1 MTMKRDYSQSFVLKY
16 TAFAFAGGVI
26 FILLVLFIGSAFSG
40 MSFTRAYIAEMHRS
54 IALLKF
60 FDVLPILLAIVA
72 YIIARK
78 VSIRN
83 NAHDERVR
91 RDHQHQKRIQHFVEC
106 LKAGRTDVRIEGND
120 LDDIDR
126 ALINLRDSII
136 SSKNEEDKRRKEDEL
151 RAWSTVGL
159 AKFGEILRSNNDN
172 MEELSY
178 QVILN
183 LVKYIGANQGGF
195 YLLEDSDPNDVHFKM
210 TACYAYERRK
220 YADRIIAWGDG
231 LVGACAL
238 ERQVIHLKKVPDSFL
253 KITSGL
259 GQANPRNALL
269 SPLIFNDKL
278 YGVIELASFE
288 PFEAHTIDFVEKVS
302 VSIATTVST
311 VKNNIVTSVLLLESR
326 KQAEELAQKEEQM
339 RQNLE
344 ELQATQ
350 EEANRQSEKFISF
363 SNSVNHTMIR
373 AEIDVNGIIV
383 YANTK
388 FLQKFEFTSNS
399 EVEGKPIT
407 MFVNKKDRDW
417 FDGIWNGL
425 SRGGKHFEG
434 DMKMQ
439 SRTGKELWMMATYTC
454 VRDASGGVET
464 ILFLG
469 IDTTEKKQQSLY
481 FEGQIHALDRSS
493 LKLELYPTA
502 DIEMANDNFLNL
514 MGYTDLRE
522 HTLFDLMSGSDRAQI
537 DKIWDDI
544 IHGIQYEGQL
554 RFISRN
560 DEEKWLQ
567 CTFSTV
573 NDMYDELSMVI
584 MIASDI
590 TREKLIEIANKEQN
604 EVLKMQEEQLRQNEV
619 VLNRKLKEAR
629 EEVKS
634 QFKEIEKVKVR
645 NEKTLDGFIDA
656 IVTIDHDGVVQF
668 FNGAAEELFEV
679 KRDDILQQN
688 IKILFPDNAGADDE
702 FLDAFLNPSKEK
714 IVGERREITVTTRQ
728 GNELQVLML
737 LSEARIGREVTY
749 TAFIQN
755 ITVDL
760 F

>member
-1 MTMKRDYSQSFVLKY
+1 MKREYSKPFVLKY
-16 TAFAFAGGVI
+16 TIIAFVGG
-26 FILLVLFIGSAFSG
+26 LLFIVLALLIGAIMGGQPFGKKFIVEQHSTSPMLYMLDLLPIMLAIAAYFIARSTSIRRLSVEQHSRKEQQHQQRLYRFVEDLSAGKTDTEFESDG
-40 MSFTRAYIAEMHRS
+40 HNALDDALIGLRDYIA
-54 IALLKF
+54 
-60 FDVLPILLAIVA
+60 
-72 YIIARK
+72 
-78 VSIRN
+78 N
-83 NAHDERVR
+83 
-91 RDHQHQKRIQHFVEC
+91 
-106 LKAGRTDVRIEGND
+106 
-120 LDDIDR
+120 
-126 ALINLRDSII
+126 
-136 SSKNEEDKRRKEDEL
+136 SKNDEAQRRQEDEL
-151 RAWSTVGL
+151 RRWSTEGL
-159 AKFGEILRSNNDN
+159 AKFGEILRYNNDN
-172 MEELSY
+172 IEELSY
-178 QVILN
+178 QVVFN
-183 LVKYIGANQGGF
+183 LVKYVDANQGGF
-195 YLLEDSDPNDVHFKM
+195 YLLDTSDKSNVHFRM

-231 LVGACAL
+231 LVGACAM
-238 ERQVIHLKKVPDSFL
+238 ERQMIHLKKVPDSFL

-259 GQANPRNALL
+259 GQANPRNAILM
-269 SPLIFNDKL
+269 PLKFNDEVH
-278 YGVIELASFE
+278 GVIELASFN
-288 PFEAHTIDFVEKVS
+288 PFEPHHIEFIEKVTE
-302 VSIATTVST
+302 SIATTIST
-311 VKNNIVTSVLLLESR
+311 VKNNIITSGLLVESR
-326 KQAEELAQKEEQM
+326 KQAEELAMKEEQM
-339 RQNLE
+339 RQNME
-344 ELQATQ
+344 ELQAAQ
-350 EEANRQSEKFISF
+350 EELNRQSEKFISF
-363 SNSVNHTMIR
+363 SNSVNHTMVR
-373 AEIDVNGIIV
+373 AEIDVNGILI

-388 FLQKFEFTSNS
+388 FLQKFEYSSNS

-417 FDGIWNGL
+417 FDDIWLGL

-454 VRDASGGVET
+454 VRNAEGGVEN

-481 FEGQIHALDRSS
+481 YEGQIHALDRSS

-502 DIEMANDNFLNL
+502 DIVAANGNFLNL
-514 MGYTDLRE
+514 MGYTDLRSQ
-522 HTLFDLMSGSDRAQI
+522 TLFDLISGTDRASI

-560 DEEKWLQ
+560 NEEKWLL
-567 CTFSTV
+567 CTFSAV

-584 MIASDI
+584 MIANDV
-590 TREKLIEIANKEQN
+590 TREKLIEIENIQQN
-604 EVLKMQEEQLRQNEV
+604 DVLKKQEEQLRQNEV

-656 IVTIDHDGVVQF
+656 IITIDHDGVVKF
-668 FNGAAEELFEV
+668 FNRAAEELFEV
-679 KRDDILQQN
+679 TRNDILEQN
-688 IKILFPDNAGADDE
+688 IKILFPDDAGADDE

-714 IVGERREITVTTRQ
+714 IVGQRREITITTRQ

-737 LSEARIGREVTY
+737 LSEAKVGREATY

>member
-1 MTMKRDYSQSFVLKY
+1 MKSDYSKPIVLRY
-16 TAFAFAGGVI
+16 TLFAIGGG
-26 FILLVLFIGSAFSG
+26 LLFIFLAIFLGISMG
-40 MSFTRAYIAEMHRS
+40 NRSFTFVDLAELHQAMP
-54 IALLKF
+54 LLKF
-60 FDVLPILLAIVA
+60 FYLMPILLGILTFV
-72 YIIARK
+72 IGKRVMTRI
-78 VSIRN
+78 
-83 NAHDERVR
+83 NAHQERER
-91 RDHQHQKRIQHFVEC
+91 RDRQHQRRIHRFVED
-106 LKAGRTDVRIEGND
+106 LKEGRTDTRIEGSD
-120 LDDIDR
+120 LDEIDH
-126 ALINLRDSII
+126 ALIGLRDTII
-136 SSKNEEDKRRKEDEL
+136 ASKTEEDKRRREDDL

-178 QVILN
+178 QVLLN
-183 LVKYIGANQGGF
+183 LVRYIGANQGGF
-195 YLLEDSDPNDVHFKM
+195 YLLEDADPNNLYFRM

-220 YADRIIAWGDG
+220 YADRIIPWGDG

-269 SPLIFNDKL
+269 VPLLFNDKL

-288 PFEAHTIDFVEKVS
+288 PIEAHIVDFVEKVA

-311 VKNNIVTSVLLLESR
+311 VRNNIVTSTLLLESR

-350 EEANRQSEKFISF
+350 EEATRQSEKFISF

-407 MFVNKKDRDW
+407 MFVNMKDREW
-417 FDGIWNGL
+417 FDHIWQGL

-439 SRTGKELWMMATYTC
+439 SRTGLELWMMATYTC
-454 VRDASGGVET
+454 VRDANGGVET

-481 FEGQIHALDRSS
+481 FEGQIQALDRSS

-502 DIEMANDNFLNL
+502 DIEAANDNFLNL
-514 MGYTDLRE
+514 MGFTDLKE
-522 HTLFDLMSGSDRAQI
+522 HTLFDLMSGADRATI
-537 DKIWDDI
+537 DKIWDDV
-544 IHGIQYEGQL
+544 IHGMQYDGQL

-560 DEEKWLQ
+560 GEEKWLQ
-567 CTFSTV
+567 CTFSPV

-590 TREKLIEIANKEQN
+590 TREKLIEIDNKEQN
-604 EVLKMQEEQLRQNEV
+604 EVLKKQEEQLRQNEQ

-645 NEKTLDGFIDA
+645 TEKTLDGFIDA
-656 IVTIDHDGVVQF
+656 IITIDHDGVVQF

-679 KRDDILQQN
+679 QRDDILQQN
-688 IKILFPDNAGADDE
+688 IKILFPDDAGAEDE
-702 FLDAFLNPSKEK
+702 FLDAFLTPGKEK
-714 IVGERREITVTTRQ
+714 IVGQRREITITTRQ

-737 LSEARIGREVTY
+737 LSEAKVGRDVTY